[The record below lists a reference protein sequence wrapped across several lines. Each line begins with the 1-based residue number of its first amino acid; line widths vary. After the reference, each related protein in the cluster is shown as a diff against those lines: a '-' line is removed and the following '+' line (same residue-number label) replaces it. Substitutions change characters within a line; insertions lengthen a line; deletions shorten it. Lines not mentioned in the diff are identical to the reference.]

1 VHDELL
7 LECHKEDA
15 RGVALW
21 LKAKMGEAM
30 EEILGEELGGPRSA
44 EVGYGPSWGES
55 VELEE
60 VFQQYKEQIP

>member
-1 VHDELL
+1 MV
-7 LECHKEDA
+7 
-15 RGVALW
+15 
-21 LKAKMGEAM
+21 EAM
-30 EEILGEELGGPRSA
+30 EEVLGREFGGPTSA